1 MTNKHTNHTL
11 NYYIKSPEARLLIRA
26 VAFLGYIAIGVT
38 WWILYLAMDFVYQLL
53 QELVEALTLLL
64 GAVSEV
70 KCRLEELHKNMS
82 YAEMLLHVVGTVTAL
97 TLGIIA
103 FYIFVVAITLL
114 PV

>member
-1 MTNKHTNHTL
+1 V
-11 NYYIKSPEARLLIRA
+11 KSPEARLFIR
-26 VAFLGYIAIGVT
+26 VIAFVGYITLGIL
-38 WWILYLAMDFVYQLL
+38 WWTLFLLMDFVYQLL
-53 QELVEALTLLL
+53 QELVSALTVLL

-82 YAEMLLHVVGTVTAL
+82 YAEMLLRVVGTVTAL